1 MAENKNTQVATA
13 ENTQVSRNKV
23 TDFSLGIFGT
33 SDNFIMANQMA
44 KALSSSTIVPR
55 EYQGNVS
62 NCLVAIEQAN
72 RLKVSPLMVMQNLYV
87 IQGRPS
93 WSSKFLIAAINGS
106 GKFDMELQYE
116 ETKDKDGKPY
126 SCLAWTTKNGRR
138 VEGMTVDMQMAKDEG
153 WLTKNGS
160 KWKTMPALMLRYR
173 AASFFSSLNCPEL
186 TLGLYTKEEAET
198 IDDYNTFDVEAQVQQ
213 EIEANANRE
222 EFVVSEP
229 QAIEEKPAPKTVADV
244 YTGVREPVK
253 KDTDAPKK
261 EKKEEGFEYPPFMK
275 ENLQ

>member
-1 MAENKNTQVATA
+1 MEEKNTQVATQ

-198 IDDYNTFDVEAQVQQ
+198 IDDDIFDVEAQVQHD
-213 EIEANANRE
+213 IETHANQQ
-222 EFVVSEP
+222 EFVVEEP
-229 QAIEEKPAPKTVADV
+229 AQIEEKPAPKTVADV
-244 YTGVREPVK
+244 YTGVREPVG
-253 KDTDAPKK
+253 KDTNVPAK
-261 EKKEEGFEYPPFMK
+261 EKNQDVPAFMQQ
-275 ENLQ
+275 EVM

>member
-1 MAENKNTQVATA
+1 MAEKNTQVATQ

-72 RLKVSPLMVMQNLYV
+72 RLKVSPMMVMQNLYV

-198 IDDYNTFDVEAQVQQ
+198 IDDYNTFDVEAQVQHD
-213 EIEANANRE
+213 IETHANQQ
-222 EFVVSEP
+222 EFVAEEP
-229 QAIEEKPAPKTVADV
+229 AQIEEKTAPKTVADI
-244 YTGVREPVK
+244 YTGVREPVG
-253 KDTDAPKK
+253 KDTNVPTK
-261 EKKEEGFEYPPFMK
+261 EKKQEVPSFMQM
-275 ENLQ
+275 EDM

>member
-1 MAENKNTQVATA
+1 MATKQEVVTQ
-13 ENTQVSRNKV
+13 ENTQVNRNKV

-116 ETKDKDGKPY
+116 ETKKDGKPY

-198 IDDYNTFDVEAQVQQ
+198 IDDYDAIDVEAQVRND
-213 EIEANANRE
+213 IEANANKT

-229 QAIEEKPAPKTVADV
+229 PAIEEKPDPKTVADV
-244 YTGVREPVK
+244 TAGVKEKEPVK
-253 KDTDAPKK
+253 A
-261 EKKEEGFEYPPFMK
+261 EKKEQPLPDFMK
-275 ENLQ
+275 MSE